1 MSDLCLSSTNLST
14 RAINML
20 VRNGILQLSELEE
33 CSSDRLIAMKGMGKK
48 TLDKIIAFKQ
58 NPTGGDE
65 DNAYSEIRDNFFFN
79 INLTPEELKELSNH
93 RITKIDMPKST
104 VATLPHLRHFIRII
118 LLFSN
123 RHHRFRLTSL
133 QQSCQL
139 FHHIQRK
146 PSLNLGCFL
155 ITGSLCFFHI
165 CRKIRRIEQHK
176 MDEAKAVPYNI
187 KTAGNLVDASR
198 KNFIFF
204 TVLLP

>member
-79 INLTPEELKELSNH
+79 INLTPEEL
-93 RITKIDMPKST
+93 
-104 VATLPHLRHFIRII
+104 
-118 LLFSN
+118 
-123 RHHRFRLTSL
+123 
-133 QQSCQL
+133 
-139 FHHIQRK
+139 
-146 PSLNLGCFL
+146 
-155 ITGSLCFFHI
+155 
-165 CRKIRRIEQHK
+165 
-176 MDEAKAVPYNI
+176 
-187 KTAGNLVDASR
+187 
-198 KNFIFF
+198 
-204 TVLLP
+204 